1 MWVFKI
7 IRYCTHEQPGRIGH
21 GDPHKAIPT
30 QRTHFVAA
38 SNITSATT
46 PGCVA
51 HPQCPTSL
59 STMSHST
66 PEPSINA
73 CAVSGVKV
81 PSSIALSQIL
91 RPSRAFS
98 AQSGGNTGVVM
109 HCSACGM
116 CVFASAS
123 CSEGSASL
131 KRCGMTGS
139 KTKRPGAG
147 YIVTTLVLLYGE
159 SVEQFVQHTTFALT
173 NGGQAPP
180 IYVSWSTPAGTGAQL
195 MYTMPMTPP
204 FSPRASRS
212 LKTHDGPLVPVC
224 EPPEE

>member
-1 MWVFKI
+1 MHALLLSETETYHYSTDDHCVI
-7 IRYCTHEQPGRIGH
+7 
-21 GDPHKAIPT
+21 DPISD
-30 QRTHFVAA
+30 QSVAA
-38 SNITSATT
+38 STTYRSNITPAIT

-59 STMSHST
+59 STISHST
-66 PEPSINA
+66 PDPSINA

-91 RPSRAFS
+91 RPSSALS
-98 AQSGGNTGVVM
+98 AQRGGKTGVVM

-131 KRCGMTGS
+131 KRWGMMGS

-147 YIVTTLVLLYGE
+147 YTSTLLELLHGR
-159 SVEQFVQHTTFALT
+159 SVERL
-173 NGGQAPP
+173 
-180 IYVSWSTPAGTGAQL
+180 L
-195 MYTMPMTPP
+195 
-204 FSPRASRS
+204 
-212 LKTHDGPLVPVC
+212 
-224 EPPEE
+224 